1 MSVSTFINIVA
12 ALALCGAL
20 FQLQRRHKSFT
31 VQVFTGLGLGVAL
44 GALLHWVYGAGSPV
58 VESTNAYLNIVGGGY
73 VKLLQMIVMPLIMV
87 SIVAAIVQLKDTAAL
102 GKISALTIGTLM
114 LTTMVAAGVGILM
127 AKLFGLTAVGLTATA
142 AEVAQ
147 GAVLQTTQASAQAV
161 TMPSVILSFIPSNP
175 FLDMTGARKTSTI
188 AVVIFSV
195 FIGLAAT
202 GMALKQPALFAAF
215 ETFVNVAQAVI
226 MRMVKMVLRLTPY
239 GVFALMAQVVA
250 NTSHTDI
257 LKLLSFVLASYSALL
272 LMFGVHLALIALVG
286 LNPLQFV
293 KKMLPLL
300 VFAFTSRSSAG
311 AIPMNIQTQTQALGT
326 PAGIANFSASFGA
339 TMGQNGCAGI
349 YPAMLAVMIA
359 PTVGIDPFTFNFI
372 ATLIA
377 VVTIGSIGV
386 AGVGGGATFAAL
398 IVLSAMNLP
407 VALAGLLISIEPL
420 IDMGRT
426 ALNVSGSATAGTVTS
441 RLLGQTD
448 VAVFNS
454 DARVD
459 FDAADVSVNDA
470 QPLPASPAQPAPP
483 SQGAPNQTTR
493 PPQPR

>member
-1 MSVSTFINIVA
+1 MSTLVNLVL
-12 ALALCGAL
+12 ALALCGWL
-20 FQLQRRHKSFT
+20 LHLQRRRASFSI
-31 VQVFTGLGLGVAL
+31 QVFTGMALGIGL
-44 GALLHWVYGAGSPV
+44 GALMHLIYAFESPV
-58 VESTNAYLNIVGGGY
+58 IKSTNAYLDIIGSGY
-73 VKLLQMIVMPLIMV
+73 VKLLQMIVIPLIMV

-114 LTTMVAAGVGILM
+114 LTTMVAAGLGILM

-147 GAVLQTTQASAQAV
+147 GALLQGSQSSAKAV
-161 TMPSVILSFIPSNP
+161 TLPSVVLSFIPSNP

-188 AVVIFSV
+188 AVVVFSI

-202 GMALKQPALFAAF
+202 GMSAKNPALFTSF
-215 ETFVNVAQAVI
+215 DGFVKVAQAVV
-226 MRMVKMVLRLTPY
+226 MQMVKIVLRLTPY

-250 NTSHTDI
+250 NTSYSDVA
-257 LKLLSFVLASYSALL
+257 KLIGFVLASYSALL
-272 LMFGVHLALIALVG
+272 LMFGIHLLLIAAVG
-286 LNPLQFV
+286 LNPLQYV
-293 KKMLPLL
+293 KKMMPLL
-300 VFAFTSRSSAG
+300 AFAFTSRSSAG

-359 PTVGIDPFTFNFI
+359 PTVGIDPFTVNFI

-377 VVTIGSIGV
+377 IVTIGSIGV

-398 IVLSAMNLP
+398 IVLSSMNLP
-407 VALAGLLISIEPL
+407 VALVGLLISIEPL

-426 ALNVSGSATAGTVTS
+426 ALNVSGSVTAGTVTS
-441 RLLGQTD
+441 RILGQTD
-448 VAVFNS
+448 VPVYSS
-454 DARVD
+454 DARLD
-459 FDAADVSVNDA
+459 FDAAA
-470 QPLPASPAQPAPP
+470 AAS
-483 SQGAPNQTTR
+483 R
-493 PPQPR
+493 P